1 MRTLVVA
8 GLVMALAAGT
18 AEVARA
24 QPATGIDVPPA
35 GVTQE
40 ITLSDGTR
48 AYGRVE
54 QVAEGQVRFRT
65 VDGAILEVGTAQV
78 TRLVPADGHLVGGD
92 YWRADPNP
100 TRLFFGP
107 TGRALRRG
115 DTYMGVYELVLPFV
129 QVGLSDRFSIGGGTP
144 LVFGG
149 GGTHPFW
156 LTPKL
161 QVLDTGATGAAVG
174 VMHMVADG
182 GQVGIAYGVVTHG
195 STDSAVTVGAGYG
208 YAAREDGGGGG
219 PVLMLGG
226 EHRVH
231 RSLKVI
237 SENYAFDGGGV
248 LSAGVRFLGD
258 RLSADLGL
266 AVPLGA
272 GESFVFPVVNF
283 VWKFR

>member
-1 MRTLVVA
+1 MRTLAMVGVVLTLVA
-8 GLVMALAAGT
+8 GE

-24 QPATGIDVPPA
+24 QPATAIEVPAA

-54 QVAEGQVRFRT
+54 RVADGRVTFRT
-65 VDGAILEVGTAQV
+65 VDGASLDVEAAQV
-78 TRLVPADGHLVGGD
+78 TSVATAEGRVVGGD
-92 YWRADPNP
+92 YWRADSNP

-107 TGRALRRG
+107 TGRSLRRG
-115 DTYMGVYELVLPFV
+115 DTYLGVYEVVLPFV
-129 QVGLSDRFSIGGGTP
+129 QVGVTDRVSIGGGTP

-149 GGTHPFW
+149 GGSRPFW
-156 LTPKL
+156 LTPKM
-161 QVLDTGATGAAVG
+161 QVMDTGSTGAAIG
-174 VMHMVADG
+174 VMHMMVDG
-182 GQVGIAYGVVTHG
+182 EQLGVAYGVVTHG

-208 YAAREDGGGGG
+208 YAALDDGGGDG

-237 SENYAFDGGGV
+237 TENHVFQGGGI
-248 LSAGVRFLGD
+248 LSAGVRFLGE